1 MKEEEGEGEVV
12 AVTLSS
18 SSSSSRSYL
27 SPVVR
32 QDLAKLEKGGESRRI
47 AMTMLKQFV
56 EHLDPGSVPRFLA
69 QVSESKD
76 LGGSRTYAISL
87 YEEVA
92 RVHGKLIIPQIPRM
106 MATVTRSLSASG
118 SSPPLHQA
126 CAKVV
131 SALARYAIDPETST
145 AQADEILQDI
155 SKPLIEAIAAGRVLI
170 LHLFFSSFWGLL
182 DTLLQLGMCIGFMYL
197 ELKRFCCGNYRE
209 A

>member
-1 MKEEEGEGEVV
+1 
-12 AVTLSS
+12 
-18 SSSSSRSYL
+18 
-27 SPVVR
+27 
-32 QDLAKLEKGGESRRI
+32 
-47 AMTMLKQFV
+47 
-56 EHLDPGSVPRFLA
+56 
-69 QVSESKD
+69 
-76 LGGSRTYAISL
+76 
-87 YEEVA
+87 
-92 RVHGKLIIPQIPRM
+92 M

-170 LHLFFSSFWGLL
+170 LHFFFSSFWGLL
-182 DTLLQLGMCIGFMYL
+182 DTLLQLVMCIGFMYL